1 MEGLAQYF
9 LSMLTLV
16 FAIASIIAGIFTAYF
31 GSGKSRGVG
40 VVLIIIGLL
49 VGVLFIWGTNQFS
62 FMGTPIDLLNFQNVI
77 VNGVVAVVGAVVGA
91 LIALG
96 IFLLAIMKAYG
107 STRKKYRCTRRSFV
121 SSG

>member
-1 MEGLAQYF
+1 MLDSF

-40 VVLIIIGLL
+40 AGLIIIGLIIFVVFL
-49 VGVLFIWGTNQFS
+49 YGAGLLESIIGIPS
-62 FMGTPIDLLNFQNVI
+62 SGGILNFQGVI
-77 VNGVVAVVGAVVGA
+77 LRGIVSVIGAIVGA

-96 IFLLAIMKAYG
+96 IFLLAIMKA
-107 STRKKYRCTRRSFV
+107 
-121 SSG
+121 